1 LSSSQRWDAGAFTS
15 LMKVKRAVIIGV
27 VMIALL
33 TFISIWIAGGLLTA
47 PANQPIGNLPTE
59 LPVESVQFSSE
70 SGSTIHGWFIPGH
83 KQGGAVVLMHG
94 VRSNRTS
101 MLERARFLSHAG
113 YAILLFD
120 FQAHGESPGKQITF
134 GYLESRD
141 ARAAVSFLRSRDPGE
156 SIGVIGVSMGGAAA
170 LLATPPLEA
179 DALVLEMVYPTIDQ
193 AIEDRLAI
201 RLGKLGSAIA
211 PLLSWQIKPRLG
223 IRTADLRPIDK
234 VKSVHVPKL
243 FIAGEKDMH
252 TRIEESR
259 AIFAAA
265 AEPKDLWVVAGA
277 EHEDLLGFGGKEYE
291 RRVLL
296 FFERYLRSSPPQ
308 VMKPPAAIP

>member
-1 LSSSQRWDAGAFTS
+1 
-15 LMKVKRAVIIGV
+15 MKVKRVIVIV
-27 VMIALL
+27 VPMIALV
-33 TFISIWIAGGLLTA
+33 TFISIWVAGGLLTA
-47 PANQPIGNLPTE
+47 PASQAIGKLPAD
-59 LPVESVQFSSE
+59 LPVESVQFPSE
-70 SGSTIHGWFIPGH
+70 SGSTIYGWFIAGQ
-83 KQGGAVVLMHG
+83 KQSGAVVLMHG

-113 YAILLFD
+113 YAVLLFD

-141 ARAAVSFLRSRDPGE
+141 ARAAVSFLRTRAPGE
-156 SIGVIGVSMGGAAA
+156 RIGVIGVSMGGAAA
-170 LLATPPLEA
+170 VLATPPLEA

-211 PLLSWQIKPRLG
+211 PLLRWQLKPRLG
-223 IRTADLRPIDK
+223 ISTADLRPIDK
-234 VKSVHVPKL
+234 VNSVRVPKL
-243 FIAGEKDMH
+243 FIAGEKDQH

-265 AEPKDLWVVAGA
+265 AEPKDLWVVGGA
-277 EHEDLLGFGGKEYE
+277 EHQDLLAFVGEEYE

-296 FFERYLRSSPPQ
+296 FFDRYLRNS
-308 VMKPPAAIP
+308 VPASHG